1 MSRQGLTGSAGGEQ
15 GRGLQPISD
24 HRHRFPAD
32 IIRHAT
38 WLSLRFT
45 LSDRDVEE
53 LLAERGL
60 DVSDETVRRWVLKF
74 GPLYARNLRRQWLRP
89 SDQWPSE
96 LITRRA
102 YPSLRHLP

>member
-1 MSRQGLTGSAGGEQ
+1 MSRQGLTDSAGGEQ

-24 HRHRFPAD
+24 RRHRFPAE

-38 WLSLRFT
+38 RLDFRLT

-60 DVSDETVRRWVLKF
+60 DVSDETVRRWVLKS
-74 GPLYARNLRRQWLRP
+74 GPLYARNLRRQRLRP
-89 SDQWPSE
+89 SDQWPLE

-102 YPSLRHLP
+102 YRSLCHLP